1 MKEFDFRINTQ
12 LLSKFV
18 GQEFVKYKCDE
29 FIFTNSVSQFVELY
43 IGDKVFSLENIQ
55 EPNDYFGY
63 YTDVAIFKL
72 VEKNSQIEQFEHE
85 DQVNT
90 CINKKIINIKIIN
103 ENQKMY
109 VKQKIAYNV
118 WFTRAII
125 LELENSEEIC
135 FEKDSL
141 FFSEEIVINR
151 GHNLV
156 NVLEKPDQFMET
168 MREEQDT
175 EGEYY
180 REEININ

>member
-1 MKEFDFRINTQ
+1 
-12 LLSKFV
+12 
-18 GQEFVKYKCDE
+18 
-29 FIFTNSVSQFVELY
+29 
-43 IGDKVFSLENIQ
+43 
-55 EPNDYFGY
+55 
-63 YTDVAIFKL
+63 
-72 VEKNSQIEQFEHE
+72 
-85 DQVNT
+85 
-90 CINKKIINIKIIN
+90 
-103 ENQKMY
+103 MY

-151 GHNLV
+151 GLNLV